1 MKGDHLGS
9 EKVLTI
15 FDTLRNVDDLVS
27 LVVDDR
33 VGPPSR
39 ALQAFLLNLEPE
51 RSVNKFLTFVA
62 RAPTS
67 YQPSPTPV
75 SVFASVTF
83 FKYAITGPYSCKYQ
97 QLADGCEGRTNLVT
111 GVHYIVRPS

>member
-1 MKGDHLGS
+1 MEGDHLGS

-15 FDTLRNVDDLVS
+15 LDTLRNVDDLVS
-27 LVVDDR
+27 LVIDNR

-39 ALQAFLLNLEPE
+39 PLQAFFLNLEPK
-51 RSVNKFLTFVA
+51 RSVNKFLDFVE
-62 RAPTS
+62 RAPMS

-83 FKYAITGPYSCKYQ
+83 LKYAMTGPYSCKYQ
-97 QLADGCEGRTNLVT
+97 QVGRWV
-111 GVHYIVRPS
+111 